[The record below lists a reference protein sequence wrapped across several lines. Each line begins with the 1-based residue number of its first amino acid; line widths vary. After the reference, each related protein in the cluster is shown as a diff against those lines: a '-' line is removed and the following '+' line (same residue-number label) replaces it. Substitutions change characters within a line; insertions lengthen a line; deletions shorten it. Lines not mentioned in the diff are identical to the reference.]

1 MRITTHSIET
11 RRSSVRPRSW
21 AAATAVQA
29 GGSWPVHAG
38 RLAEALE
45 GADDGGEDI
54 DPPRI
59 GATHGEA
66 G

>member
-1 MRITTHSIET
+1 
-11 RRSSVRPRSW
+11 
-21 AAATAVQA
+21 
-29 GGSWPVHAG
+29 VHAG